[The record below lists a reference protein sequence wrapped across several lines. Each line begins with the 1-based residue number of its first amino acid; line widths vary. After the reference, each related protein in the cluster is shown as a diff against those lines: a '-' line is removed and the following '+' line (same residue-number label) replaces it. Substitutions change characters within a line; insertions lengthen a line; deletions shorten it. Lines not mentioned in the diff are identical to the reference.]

1 MNIFDKKEMRRHV
14 AKSSANSP
22 SNMPNQSMDI
32 KRAKKEKRTRF
43 INRATTMNTKDWV
56 LDEEEQEDEEA
67 G

>member
-1 MNIFDKKEMRRHV
+1 M